1 LTQRIVLKNKME
13 EKIEISELEIKL
25 YNITLKFLNMI
36 VNEKKYNGALDAII
50 HKNLESDKYGVR
62 IGIKSNLSEERRYN
76 CSLKYYENYRN
87 QYGVKILFGCSTEE
101 KSYNKKYREYILKEI
116 PECEKMELK

>member
-1 LTQRIVLKNKME
+1 MKEKN
-13 EKIEISELEIKL
+13 EISELEIKL
-25 YNITLKFLNMI
+25 YNATLKFLNMI
-36 VNEKKYNGALDAII
+36 VNEEKYNGALDAII

-62 IGIKSNLSEERRYN
+62 IGIKSNLSEEICHN

-87 QYGVKILFGCSTEE
+87 QYGVKIIFEGSTEE
-101 KSYNKKYREYILKEI
+101 KPYNKIYREYILKEI